1 MQCRFRQIRLILGY
15 VLVFFLILFW
25 TAPIIFISG
34 LTKLE
39 SAGLRSELGF
49 LDKRKLKVASFQE
62 IDICFKVAKKVKGR
76 AGRRAGGVR

>member
-1 MQCRFRQIRLILGY
+1 M
-15 VLVFFLILFW
+15 LVFFLILFW

-49 LDKRKLKVASFQE
+49 LDKRKLKFSSFQE
-62 IDICFKVAKKVKGR
+62 IDVYFKVAKKVKVG
-76 AGRRAGGVR
+76 AGRRAGG